1 MIKRDYKRILVPVD
15 GSKQSKKAIEKA
27 CYLAQSTGL
36 ELVALYVIDTP
47 DLPSEFEH
55 QDEITYQQIYE
66 LLKKE
71 GSMYFDDVEKKAN
84 EYQIS
89 FTKKILDGHPADEII
104 KESKKNDLIIMG
116 YKGKTGLDHLLMGST
131 TEKVAR
137 HTESD
142 IMVIR

>member
-1 MIKRDYKRILVPVD
+1 MKRYYKRILVPID
-15 GSKQSKKAIEKA
+15 GSKLSKKAVEKA
-27 CYLAQSTGL
+27 CFLAKSTDI
-36 ELVALYVIDTP
+36 ELLALYVVDTP

-71 GSMYFDDVEKKAN
+71 GAIYFKDVENKAK
-84 EYQIS
+84 E
-89 FTKKILDGHPADEII
+89 FDVTFKTKILDGHPADEII

-116 YKGKTGLDHLLMGST
+116 HKGKTALDHLLMGST

-137 HTESD
+137 HTDSD
-142 IMVIR
+142 IMIVR